1 MNGMNDATQPD
12 WNTNPQKPVAFCQ
25 NCGKSLDSQT
35 VRKVGPAVYCEPC
48 LAARLAGA
56 PPNPAGQP
64 PRPGYGPDYGPVFV
78 GGSVNGQPIASSAP
92 NPGLAALLGLIPG
105 VGAMYNEQYAKGIAH
120 LLIFAIL
127 VMFSHISGFFVLFVL
142 GWICY
147 MAMEAHHTAKAR
159 RDGTPL
165 PNPFGLNDIGERM
178 GFGRSWPSGAPDF
191 AAAARDAAEAAA
203 AGVGA
208 AAAGFGRTTPPV
220 TPPPTSST
228 GSAPWGAPSDAYHA
242 APGYTAP
249 YTAQPYTPVPP
260 YAPPYV
266 PPYTPPV
273 PPVPPYTPPPYSAP
287 FTPVPPAAVAANRF
301 PAGAVWLIGLGMFF
315 LLSTMGVFHA
325 VPRTALL
332 GVVLLAL
339 GAWAFLRRMTCTGQP
354 LAYDGTAAYNLRVLR
369 ALRGSVW
376 LIVFGILALL
386 DSFHLA
392 SWSDSWPWIIIV
404 VGVMML
410 LERTVAHSAAAA
422 APTPAPAYVEGWD
435 DPPAPPSHPTDSRPD
450 TRADSSAGSR

>member
-1 MNGMNDATQPD
+1 MNGMNDPTQPD
-12 WNTNPQKPVAFCQ
+12 WNSNPQKPVAFCQ

-64 PRPGYGPDYGPVFV
+64 PRPGYGP
-78 GGSVNGQPIASSAP
+78 VNTGAPADTVWQWGAGMPKGWTPGQGP

-203 AGVGA
+203 AGVEA
-208 AAAGFGRTTPPV
+208 AAAGFARPAPPV
-220 TPPPTSST
+220 TP
-228 GSAPWGAPSDAYHA
+228 
-242 APGYTAP
+242 
-249 YTAQPYTPVPP
+249 Q
-260 YAPPYV
+260 
-266 PPYTPPV
+266 
-273 PPVPPYTPPPYSAP
+273 
-287 FTPVPPAAVAANRF
+287 PAASTASANGGR
-301 PAGAVWLIGLGMFF
+301 
-315 LLSTMGVFHA
+315 
-325 VPRTALL
+325 
-332 GVVLLAL
+332 
-339 GAWAFLRRMTCTGQP
+339 C
-354 LAYDGTAAYNLRVLR
+354 
-369 ALRGSVW
+369 
-376 LIVFGILALL
+376 
-386 DSFHLA
+386 
-392 SWSDSWPWIIIV
+392 
-404 VGVMML
+404 
-410 LERTVAHSAAAA
+410 
-422 APTPAPAYVEGWD
+422 
-435 DPPAPPSHPTDSRPD
+435 
-450 TRADSSAGSR
+450 